1 MKEFINNL
9 RHLWDWIRH
18 QLGPAEAVILLL
30 LAILILSGCSS
41 QQSGIKVIQQEVEI
55 PVMIKCV
62 HSKDVPKYDEYV
74 TIKISR
80 TDSDYVKVKK
90 LIMKDYEHQKYAK
103 VVDVLLN
110 KCSQD

>member
-9 RHLWDWIRH
+9 RYLLDWVRYM
-18 QLGPAEAVILLL
+18 LGPSEIAVLVL
-30 LAILILSGCSS
+30 LALLILTGCSS
-41 QQSGIKVIQQEVEI
+41 QQSGIKVVKQEVEVPI
-55 PVMIKCV
+55 MVKCID
-62 HSKDVPKYDEYV
+62 SKDVPKYDEYV
-74 TIKISR
+74 TIKISK